1 MPDRLEKRE
10 LKSKTLHT
18 TRVNKGGLTAA
29 AFVIAGVLSQYTQ
42 SGVSSPHAN
51 DVSSPSALPVN
62 SVSNTTTPNIDQP
75 LTAESYEPVPAA
87 QGLSDLG
94 SQVSP
99 QQDSEDPGAIAIEE
113 GSMVFD
119 RMVADN
125 SYLHYLGKWD
135 DFWNHVRSQCRSRG
149 VSDAYI
155 VHCVS
160 SVQDALQAQKDA
172 HFSRSS
178 EAAQRGDVVTARRE
192 AFLGIQVEAL
202 SSPAEAFSEAI
213 RRGDPDLA
221 LDVYH
226 HAPDVDHM
234 GHERISILVPRV
246 SFSALESA
254 AEPMH
259 ATLMQIWSRLNVREK
274 AEVLARIRYE
284 TSRLFEYNGRDPQ
297 ILASV
302 NQALDSW
309 NRLIHYW
316 FPGEPLQLPSTVEE
330 DPEF

>member
-1 MPDRLEKRE
+1 MPDHIDKRE
-10 LKSKTLHT
+10 LKSKTPHT
-18 TRVNKGGLTAA
+18 IRVNKKGLTAA
-29 AFVIAGVLSQYTQ
+29 ALVIAGVLSQYTQ
-42 SGVSSPHAN
+42 SGVSSPHTN
-51 DVSSPSALPVN
+51 GVSGPSALPVN
-62 SVSNTTTPNIDQP
+62 SVSNTTTSNIDP
-75 LTAESYEPVPAA
+75 SLTAGSYEQVPAA

-94 SQVSP
+94 SQVST
-99 QQDSEDPGAIAIEE
+99 QQDTEDPGAIAIEE

-125 SYLHYLGKWD
+125 SYLNYLGKWD
-135 DFWNHVRSQCRSRG
+135 DFWTHVRNQCRANG
-149 VSDAYI
+149 ISDAYI

-172 HFSRSS
+172 HFSRSN
-178 EAAQRGDVVTARRE
+178 EAVQRGDVVTARRE
-192 AFLGIQVEAL
+192 ASLGIQVDAL
-202 SSPAEAFSEAI
+202 RSPAEAYSEAI
-213 RRGDPDLA
+213 RRGYPDLA

-226 HAPDVDHM
+226 HAPDVDLM
-234 GHERISILVPRV
+234 GHERISIIVPRV

-259 ATLMQIWSRLNVREK
+259 AMLMQIWSRLNVREK

-316 FPGEPLQLPSTVEE
+316 FPGEPLQLPSPVSEAS
-330 DPEF
+330 DI